1 MKIIQNDYIE
11 DNILYE
17 PVKKIPL
24 SKLINNKPP
33 KGKTHVIIEERTGNI
48 LSFCSKEYTLRP
60 NSAIYIPFE
69 NLLRQK
75 NILFKKEVI
84 IMEENKFYV
93 DYIIKSKIKSLII
106 PDILPKLSIWNSYDG
121 TVKTQIKFGYHKLI
135 CGNNLSRPRGC
146 LINQSFKHSSDEEE
160 HTSKDASY
168 YLELFYQFMNETEHD
183 IKCFEKLHK
192 QKTNEKTMQILMSNL
207 KLSKEAKEIAV
218 QQLYK
223 EAKGGFYYL
232 NEKDKTTKYTGHE
245 ITLFAIYNAINYAI
259 FHVNH
264 KELPESKLKKDK
276 NVLLEINKK
285 YSNRN

>member
-1 MKIIQNDYIE
+1 MEIIQSDYIA
-11 DNILYE
+11 DKILYE
-17 PVKKIPL
+17 PVNKIPL

-48 LSFCSKEYTLRP
+48 LSFCSKEYKLIP
-60 NSAIYIPFE
+60 NSVIYLPFE

-75 NILFKKEVI
+75 NISFKKQVI
-84 IMEENKFYV
+84 IIEENKFYV
-93 DYIIKSKIKSLII
+93 DYIIKNRINSFSI

-121 TVKTQIKFGYHKLI
+121 TVKTQIKFGYYKLL

-160 HTSKDASY
+160 HTNKDVS
-168 YLELFYQFMNETEHD
+168 YLELFYQFINEIEHD

-192 QKTNEKTMQILMSNL
+192 HKTNEKTMQILMSNL
-207 KLSKEAKEIAV
+207 KLSKEAKKIAV

-232 NEKDKTTKYTGHE
+232 NEKDKRTKHTGNE
-245 ITLFAIYNAINYAI
+245 ITLFTIYNAINYAI
-259 FHVNH
+259 FHVNP

-285 YSNRN
+285 YSHRN